1 MMRKILVV
9 DDELSCCE
17 MLRDFIASRGFEA
30 VMASSGEEALKT
42 YGQERPD
49 MVLLD
54 IRMPDMDGMET
65 LRELRAMDPEAEV
78 VMVTALHEK
87 ELGLEAMTQG
97 AFDYVTKPIDCR
109 YLDLV
114 LKAKMIDIQGRPQAR
129 AKEPVRA

>member
-17 MLRDFIASRGFEA
+17 MLREFIASKGFETVVA
-30 VMASSGEEALKT
+30 NSGEEALET

-49 MVLLD
+49 LVLLD
-54 IRMPDMDGMET
+54 VRMPDMDGIET
-65 LRELRAMDPEAEV
+65 LRELKAMDPEAEV

-114 LKAKMIDIQGRPQAR
+114 IKAKMIDLRGRPQVE
-129 AKEPVRA
+129 AKESVSA